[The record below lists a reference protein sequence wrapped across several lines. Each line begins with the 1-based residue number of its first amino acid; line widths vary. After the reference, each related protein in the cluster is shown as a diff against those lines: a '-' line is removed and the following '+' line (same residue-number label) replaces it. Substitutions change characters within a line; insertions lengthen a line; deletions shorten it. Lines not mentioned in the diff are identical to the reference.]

1 MKEIL
6 EQHKSFKML
15 SVFFSSDF
23 FHLEWSQQRTFYKQ
37 KKKYLYSMLYTK

>member
-6 EQHKSFKML
+6 EEHKSFKL
-15 SVFFSSDF
+15 FSVFFSSDF

-37 KKKYLYSMLYTK
+37 EKYLHSMLYTK